1 MKTSPLILFIAFIS
15 LTIISSCGN
24 KTAINEDD
32 ASAVITDYLQSNPEY
47 ATTSFEFGEIKFK
60 GKNDADDLVKYKEL
74 EDKGLIK
81 MTLQDS
87 KKRFLSKDSTYIYM
101 VELTEKAAPLVLK
114 QNNNKATVKSANYIL
129 DDSKPVN
136 FVKVNDKTAKATVSL
151 KKEETDFYT
160 FQKGDNASVFKT
172 KTYRLKLKKD
182 AGWVV
187 TGG

>member
-1 MKTSPLILFIAFIS
+1 MKRSAIFLFIAFIA
-15 LTIISSCGN
+15 LTINSCGN
-24 KTAINEDD
+24 KTSINQDD
-32 ASAVITDYLQSNPEY
+32 ASDVIIDYLQTNPEY

-60 GKNDADDLVKYKEL
+60 GKDDELVKYKDL

-81 MTLQDS
+81 MTLEDS

-114 QNNNKATVKSANYIL
+114 QNNNKATVKSATYTL

-136 FVKVNDKTAKATVSL
+136 FEKVNDKTAKATVSL
-151 KKEETDFYT
+151 KKEITDFYP
-160 FQKGDNASVFKT
+160 FQKGDDASAFKT

-182 AGWVV
+182 AGWIV

>member
-1 MKTSPLILFIAFIS
+1 Q
-15 LTIISSCGN
+15 
-24 KTAINEDD
+24 
-32 ASAVITDYLQSNPEY
+32 YL
-47 ATTSFEFGEIKFK
+47 
-60 GKNDADDLVKYKEL
+60 
-74 EDKGLIK
+74 
-81 MTLQDS
+81 
-87 KKRFLSKDSTYIYM
+87 YIYGRADR
-101 VELTEKAAPLVLK
+101 ESSATCIKAK
-114 QNNNKATVKSANYIL
+114 HNKATVKSANYIL

-151 KKEETDFYT
+151 KKEETDFYP